1 MSLSSPPRAARG
13 LVPLEGSRRVTYRV
27 LIVDDYELWRRHV
40 VSALGNDLRWQIVGE
55 ASDGLEAVEK
65 ADALKPDLIL
75 LDVGLPTLT
84 GIEAARRILAL
95 DPGAR
100 IVFLSEHRS
109 WDIIEVALRTR
120 ACGYIVKSDVRPD
133 LPSVLEAIVGGRRF
147 ISASVVQA
155 ALMRPMSEPFDQKTR
170 RHEAGSYSDE
180 RSLLDDYAGFVGS
193 ALEAGHAAIYVG
205 TRSRQDPVERRLQ
218 ARGLDIARARKEGR
232 YLSLDLEEV
241 LSSFMLDGRF
251 DDARFLSAATSLI
264 MRAASAAAGARL
276 RVAVCGDGASA
287 LWNEGRVDEAIRLEQ
302 LWDQLVRTYHIDV
315 FCGYLT
321 PAPGLDHE
329 SDVFQRICAAHSA
342 VHAR

>member
-1 MSLSSPPRAARG
+1 L
-13 LVPLEGSRRVTYRV
+13 TYRV
-27 LIVDDYELWRRHV
+27 LIVDDYELWRRHID
-40 VSALGNDLRWQIVGE
+40 SALGNDLGWQIVGE

-109 WDIIEVALRTR
+109 WDIVEVALRTK

-147 ISASVVQA
+147 ISASVVEA
-155 ALMRPMSEPFDQKTR
+155 ALKRRMSEPFDQATR

-180 RSLLDDYAGFVGS
+180 TSLLDDYARFVGS

-205 TRSRQDPVERRLQ
+205 IRSRQEQVERRLQ
-218 ARGLDIARARKEGR
+218 ARGLDSDRARKEGR
-232 YLSLDLEEV
+232 YLPLDLEQV
-241 LSSFMLDGRF
+241 LAAFMVDGRV
-251 DDARFLSAATSLI
+251 DDARFLSAAASLL
-264 MRAASAAAGARL
+264 MRAASAAAGERL
-276 RVAVCGDGASA
+276 RVAACGDGACT
-287 LWNEGRVDEAIRLEQ
+287 LWSDGRVEEAIRLEH
-302 LWDQLVRTYHIDV
+302 LWDQLARTYNIDV
-315 FCGYLT
+315 FCGYLM
-321 PAPGLDHE
+321 PASGLDQA
-329 SDVFQRICAAHSA
+329 SDVFKKIRAEHSS
-342 VHAR
+342 VHVR